1 MKLQQ
6 ATSTHSISA
15 WFCLPFPSRLSESCF
30 KVHVEKLSVE
40 QRPADREQ
48 QLYLIPLEI
57 KLQHST
63 VHMDQRCPLLAPNP
77 GVAAIHDYAH
87 WVRKAA
93 QDPALAESEC
103 GVVLF
108 TVPTMH
114 LENCPARVNFR
125 SHQGSEM

>member
-1 MKLQQ
+1 M
-6 ATSTHSISA
+6 
-15 WFCLPFPSRLSESCF
+15 
-30 KVHVEKLSVE
+30 EKLSVE
-40 QRPADREQ
+40 QWPADREQ

-77 GVAAIHDYAH
+77 GVAAIHDYAN

-93 QDPALAESEC
+93 EDPALAESEC

-108 TVPTMH
+108 TVLTVR
-114 LENCPARVNFR
+114 LENCLVQVNFR
-125 SHQGSEM
+125 LHRGSEM